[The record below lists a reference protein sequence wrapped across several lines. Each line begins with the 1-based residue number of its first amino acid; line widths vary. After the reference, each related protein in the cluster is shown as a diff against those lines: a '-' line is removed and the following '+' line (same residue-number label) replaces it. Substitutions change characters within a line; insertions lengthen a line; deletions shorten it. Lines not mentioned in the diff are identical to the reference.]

1 MLANLCAKQ
10 VQCSCRNISH
20 DYCDCRSIPAETFA
34 ALFSSDG
41 RRRAASKVLLPF
53 LPGGKSDGG
62 RLIAYVPEGTSAAA
76 INVWRRIGT
85 NLNRHP
91 DANVPEGTY
100 LAISGQGGESSSP
113 QAAACACITF
123 TSAGPGMT
131 LRKRG
136 MLRMF
141 LKEHCGK
148 LGTNEGLAGA
158 LLQDLRMLDHF
169 ELMSWHLGDVS

>member
-62 RLIAYVPEGTSAAA
+62 RLIAYVPEGT
-76 INVWRRIGT
+76 
-85 NLNRHP
+85 
-91 DANVPEGTY
+91 Y

-136 MLRMF
+136 MLR
-141 LKEHCGK
+141 
-148 LGTNEGLAGA
+148 
-158 LLQDLRMLDHF
+158 
-169 ELMSWHLGDVS
+169 